1 MKKWI
6 LFTCSLT
13 LLFTACAKTAPTQ
26 ENAYLG
32 DTKIMDLDYA
42 EQFSVQYLENGCA
55 EISITDGCEYI
66 LVPEDTEIPAHDPD
80 QVILQQ
86 PLEHIYLAASSAMD
100 LFDSLDS
107 LDRIALTSTKDW
119 SLPHVQNALD
129 SGNILYAGKYSTP
142 DYELLLSQECD
153 IAIES
158 TMIHHSP
165 EVKEQIEQLGIPV
178 FTERSSYET
187 QPLGRMEWI
196 KLYGLL
202 LNQSEEAATFFEQK
216 KALFQ
221 EITNAVS
228 ESDPDQEQ
236 KTIAFFSISPNGYVT
251 IRKPGDYVSHMIA
264 SAGGISVFTA
274 ENLEMEENSLSTMN
288 IQLEIFYELAKDAD
302 IFIYNNLIN
311 DELDTLQKLLD
322 KNPVLADCKAV
333 QNGNVWCVGQN
344 LFQQSTNAAEII
356 ADFYAILHEDSDQE
370 IQFLQQLT

>member
-6 LFTCSLT
+6 LFACSLT
-13 LLFTACAKTAPTQ
+13 LAFTACTKTTPTQ
-26 ENAYLG
+26 ENPDPG
-32 DTKIMDLDYA
+32 NTKMMDLDYA

-66 LVPEDTEIPAHDPD
+66 LVTEDTEITAHDPD

-107 LDRIALTSTKDW
+107 LDRISLTSTKDW
-119 SLPHVQNALD
+119 SLPNVQNALD

-187 QPLGRMEWI
+187 HPLGRMEWI

-202 LNQSEEAATFFEQK
+202 LNQSEEADTFFGQK

-228 ESDPDQEQ
+228 ESDPDQKQ
-236 KTIAFFSISPNGYVT
+236 KTVAFFSISPNGYVT

-264 SAGGISVFTA
+264 SAGGISVFTD

-302 IFIYNNLIN
+302 IFIYNNLVN
-311 DELDTLQKLLD
+311 DELDTLEKLLD

-333 QNGNVWCVGQN
+333 RNGNVWCVGQN

-356 ADFYAILHEDSDQE
+356 ADFYAILHEDSDRQIE
-370 IQFLQQLT
+370 FLQQLT